1 MPDLL
6 TTSEAADYLRQT
18 ASTLAHWRS
27 SGSGPQFIRLGRRV
41 VYRKDDLVS
50 YVDSLAGVAK

>member
-6 TTSEAADYLRQT
+6 TTGEAADYLRQT

-27 SGSGPQFIRLGRRV
+27 AGHGPRYIRLGRRV
-41 VYRKDDLVS
+41 VYRRNDLVAF
-50 YVDSLAGVAK
+50 VDSLAGGPR

>member
-6 TTSEAADYLRQT
+6 TTREAADYLRQT

-27 SGSGPQFIRLGRRV
+27 AGTGPRFVRIGRRV
-41 VYRKDDLVS
+41 VYRRTDLVAF
-50 YVDSLAGVAK
+50 VDSLAKAAS